1 MPLTLEFIRDEHRNI
16 ARVLKALENMARD
29 DAALAKEADS
39 DLFASML
46 YYLRVFPYAV
56 HHPKEERHLFPA
68 AAKDS
73 SARAAVA
80 ALHKEHAEGYA
91 LLQQIES
98 AAADAGVPEGLARL
112 KRAILDYVVH
122 EFRHME
128 REEKEIL
135 PVVERTLDAESI
147 AAMRRTFGAHADPV
161 FSENIQAG
169 FEALYR
175 HIKAKIETRGF

>member
-16 ARVLKALENMARD
+16 ARVLKALENLARD
-29 DAALAKEADS
+29 EAALKKSVNS

-56 HHPKEERHLFPA
+56 HHPKEERHLFPL
-68 AAKDS
+68 AAKRDAG
-73 SARAAVA
+73 ARAAVA

-91 LLQQIES
+91 QLQQIEI
-98 AAADAGVPEGLARL
+98 AAAAAGEPEGLARL
-112 KRAILDYVVH
+112 KAAILDYVGH

-135 PVVERTLDAESI
+135 PVVERALDAETL
-147 AAMRRTFGAHADPV
+147 AAMRRTFASHADPV

-169 FEALYR
+169 FDALYQ
-175 HIKAKIETRGF
+175 HIKARL